1 MQTIKVKSA
10 LSTELLVEF
19 DVIKTI
25 EISDTIISGGEGGF
39 GKVYKCYTVNNSVC
53 SVDQL
58 IKILTPNRDIHR
70 KGYETIQKL
79 QKKLKIKN
87 QEVRQNGTDS
97 IIKEY
102 SALKAVPQFS
112 FIGMLNGEEV
122 YGYSANNLNSLG
134 FISFSEA
141 LDKSIIQHVGFDIKI
156 PMIYHLIK
164 AFDFLSSIFYIHADL
179 KEDAL
184 FLNIST
190 KECVIIDFDSGAVA
204 DSSNDQPTTLGS
216 FQDWLAPEIMGQFG
230 KSIREQQEINVN
242 LNSDRWSITVA
253 IFYLICSSHPFFML
267 KDTGLDTIKN
277 YFLKYRWPYID
288 PNEDYFNKDN
298 ESFYN
303 QFVSWYKQ
311 NISVEIKK
319 IFETTFNDGYSNPA
333 MRSLYGSWK
342 YALQKIQ
349 NPPQIGVF
357 ASDKKIRI
365 NSDPVKL
372 HWIVKYEEELIL
384 QPGNINVTGMD
395 SYNVSPVTDTF
406 YSLIAKNYCGEH
418 KKELEI
424 RVSKQPPEIIV
435 FKSDEPIRIGAVP
448 INLSW
453 NVDNCSELILNPGN
467 INVDGKTSVEVEPM
481 IDTTYTLIAK
491 NYFGFECQKSLFIS
505 ISDQPPIIK
514 EFKSDNPIRLNS
526 NPIKLQWQV
535 ESAHR
540 LILNPENIDVTNKT
554 NVEVKP
560 LGVTTYTL
568 LAESFFGIKTEKS
581 ITINVS
587 KDPPIIEKFEYEAID
602 LLDNIFKLSWE
613 VIDAEH
619 ICILPFLG
627 DISNKTE
634 AEICLTDQNVFTLTA
649 KTLFG
654 VTASKTISLS
664 MLFNITPSDSFFNK
678 EPDDSILNLEINPEI
693 FNQFKTQYHG
703 STKN

>member
-1 MQTIKVKSA
+1 MQTIKVNSS
-10 LSTELLVEF
+10 LSTGLLVEF

-112 FIGMLNGEEV
+112 FIGILNGEEV

-156 PMIYHLIK
+156 PMIYHLIR

-184 FLNIST
+184 FLNTST

-230 KSIREQQEINVN
+230 KSIHEQQEINVN

-267 KDTGLDTIKN
+267 SNTAPETIADYFSKN
-277 YFLKYRWPYID
+277 QWPNIN

-319 IFETTFNDGYSNPA
+319 IFETTFNDGYSSPA
-333 MRSLYGSWK
+333 MRSLYGTWK

-349 NPPQIGVF
+349 NSPQIVVF
-357 ASDKKIRI
+357 TSNKKVRI
-365 NSDPVKL
+365 NLDSVKL

-384 QPGNINVTGMD
+384 QPGNVNVTGMD
-395 SYNVSPVTDTF
+395 SYNVSPVTDTL
-406 YSLIAKNYCGEH
+406 YALIAKNYCGEH
-418 KKELEI
+418 KMELEVKI
-424 RVSKQPPEIIV
+424 SKQPPEIIA
-435 FKSDEPIRIGAVP
+435 FKSDESIRTVASPIK
-448 INLSW
+448 LSW

-481 IDTTYTLIAK
+481 VDTTYTLIAK
-491 NYFGFECQKSLFIS
+491 NFFGYECQKSLSIS

-514 EFKSDNPIRLNS
+514 EFKSDNSIRLNS

-535 ESAHR
+535 ENAHL
-540 LILNPENIDVTNKT
+540 LILNPGNNDITGKT
-554 NVEVKP
+554 DIEVKP
-560 LGVTTYTL
+560 LDITTYTL

-581 ITINVS
+581 LTVNVS
-587 KDPPIIEKFEYEAID
+587 KKPPIIEKFEYEAID
-602 LLDNIFKLSWE
+602 LFDNIFKLSWE

-619 ICILPFLG
+619 IYILPFPG
-627 DISNKTE
+627 EVSNKNET
-634 AEICLTDQNVFTLTA
+634 EICLTDQNVFTLTA
-649 KTLFG
+649 TSLFG
-654 VTASKTISLS
+654 VKTSKAISLS
-664 MLFNITPSDSFFNK
+664 MLFNITPPDSLFNK
-678 EPDDSILNLEINPEI
+678 EPAESIYSFEISPEI
-693 FNQFKTQYHG
+693 FNQLKFQCHG
-703 STKN
+703 NK